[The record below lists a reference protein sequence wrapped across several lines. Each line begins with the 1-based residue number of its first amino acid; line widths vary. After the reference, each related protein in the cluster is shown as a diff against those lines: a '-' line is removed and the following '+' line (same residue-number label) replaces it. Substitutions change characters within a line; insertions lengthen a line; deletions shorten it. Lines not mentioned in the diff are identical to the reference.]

1 MQTLIGWSKNLVWLY
16 LVTTGNFFTLEW
28 SKSSNFMRRRHKNL
42 FLEKKKTLLIRI
54 HIELLLPHYI
64 KFGME
69 NFPTSLPGLNKK
81 VKKSKIPFSCTFLD
95 PLEPHSIP
103 ITNIISKEVE
113 NYATTKKKALVNFGT
128 YLYYSLNEFRYAD
141 LTNFQIPM

>member
-1 MQTLIGWSKNLVWLY
+1 M
-16 LVTTGNFFTLEW
+16 
-28 SKSSNFMRRRHKNL
+28 
-42 FLEKKKTLLIRI
+42 
-54 HIELLLPHYI
+54 PHYI